1 MSRTIYKEVIDIIEE
16 IMDKSTLWSI
26 MRTLRTKVILLEM
39 EDDRDT
45 VIKVK
50 EVLEMAIKKGE

>member
-16 IMDKSTLWSI
+16 ITDKSTLWSI
-26 MRTLRTKVILLEM
+26 MTTLRTKVILLEM

>member
-1 MSRTIYKEVIDIIEE
+1 
-16 IMDKSTLWSI
+16 MDKNTLWSI
-26 MRTLRTKVILLEM
+26 MSTLRTKVILLEM

-50 EVLEMAIKKGE
+50 EVLEMAIKEGE

>member
-16 IMDKSTLWSI
+16 IMDKNTLWSI
-26 MRTLRTKVILLEM
+26 MSTLRTKVILLEM

-45 VIKVK
+45 VIKIK